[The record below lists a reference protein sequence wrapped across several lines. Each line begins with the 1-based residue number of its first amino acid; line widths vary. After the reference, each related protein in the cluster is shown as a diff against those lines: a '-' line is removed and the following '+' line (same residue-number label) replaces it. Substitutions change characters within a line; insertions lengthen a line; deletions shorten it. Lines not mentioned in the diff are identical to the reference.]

1 MPQTRGK
8 ASPMEPGISTTMR
21 NLIALYLGASIVSI
35 ALLLFGGDPLSG
47 IFLVVFALPWS
58 LGVSRLTGLLGF
70 DSATLNL
77 ALLAIG
83 VGINAAALYL
93 LSRWLRRRRLQD
105 PT

>member
-8 ASPMEPGISTTMR
+8 ASPIEPGISPTVR
-21 NLIALYLGASIVSI
+21 NLIVLYLGASIIAI

-58 LGVSRLTGLLGF
+58 LGVSRLTGLLGL

-93 LSRWLRRRRLQD
+93 LSRWMRHRQLHDR
-105 PT
+105 T